1 MADVMCQSEDME
13 ESSTIRAFKTELIKT
28 MPYFPNTKEVKEELQ
43 AQSLCSVLF
52 HYLHWASRLI
62 PVRPRSATV
71 EPYLLMDTRWEDHEA
86 DVLSLLK
93 KVKLGEDL
101 TGHLSNKVMSKGYT
115 PKENILAKN
124 DSWADK
130 DQLLNTKGFH
140 HFHLKAGKG
149 SKGNVVLFAQVS
161 RETFKAVAL
170 FDHSVFDHSS
180 NEMSHERKRMWAI
193 FDDMVSREIAPN
205 TAYMSNPITMS
216 GHPIHIH
223 SMTQQYW
230 HVIKQVDVELSSKE
244 FAKNIY
250 ADTDYSIPKKT
261 KFRWLLNGLDLG
273 VLEVKSKHFF
283 IYRCIARKTKCS

>member
-1 MADVMCQSEDME
+1 MCQSEDME
-13 ESSTIRAFKTELIKT
+13 ESNTIRAFKTELIKT

-43 AQSLCSVLF
+43 TQPLCSVLF

-62 PVRPRSATV
+62 PARPRSATV
-71 EPYLLMDTRWEDHEA
+71 EPYLLMDTRWDNHEA

-101 TGHLSNKVMSKGYT
+101 TDHLSNKVMTKGYT
-115 PKENILAKN
+115 PKENILTKN
-124 DSWADK
+124 YSWVDK
-130 DQLLNTKGFH
+130 DQILNTKGFH

-149 SKGNVVLFAQVS
+149 SKGNIVLFAQVS

-180 NEMSHERKRMWAI
+180 NEMPQERKRMWAI
-193 FDDMVSREIAPN
+193 FDDIVSREIAPN

-230 HVIKQVDVELSSKE
+230 HVIEQVDGELSSKE

-273 VLEVKSKHFF
+273 VLEVNSKHFF
-283 IYRCIARKTKCS
+283 IYRYGYI